1 MDLDHCNLVISK
13 ICTRYYRIMKN
24 ERGKIMEN
32 NVCALYRIILEAKS
46 LSAIKKKKEKLYPN
60 IIARINS
67 NLKKNKKETSRIRDF
82 LLVRQVGTRFY
93 FLERKG
99 A

>member
-1 MDLDHCNLVISK
+1 
-13 ICTRYYRIMKN
+13 
-24 ERGKIMEN
+24 MEN

-67 NLKKNKKETSRIRDF
+67 NLCEKKKNKKETSRIRDF

>member
-1 MDLDHCNLVISK
+1 
-13 ICTRYYRIMKN
+13 
-24 ERGKIMEN
+24 MEN

-67 NLKKNKKETSRIRDF
+67 NLCEKKKK
-82 LLVRQVGTRFY
+82 
-93 FLERKG
+93 
-99 A
+99 

>member
-1 MDLDHCNLVISK
+1 
-13 ICTRYYRIMKN
+13 
-24 ERGKIMEN
+24 MEN

-67 NLKKNKKETSRIRDF
+67 NLCEKKKKIRKR
-82 LLVRQVGTRFY
+82 LR
-93 FLERKG
+93 E
-99 A
+99 